1 MSSATIVDTREDRA
15 ALFAKLEDPGTQPEF
30 WARVSDDVDWTVQGT
45 HPLAGR
51 YRSKL
56 KFVEATFRR
65 LGGVLSDGVKL
76 ELRHLYVDGDTVI
89 AEMHSASTTN
99 EGARFANNYCWV
111 CRFDGDMIV
120 DVRAYL
126 DSMMVA
132 YTVLRNEGDL
142 ARRRSTS
149 WQ

>member
-1 MSSATIVDTREDRA
+1 MSSATIVDMREDRA
-15 ALFAKLEDPGTQPEF
+15 ALFSKLQHPGTQPQF

-51 YRSKL
+51 YRSKSQ
-56 KFVEATFRR
+56 FIEATFAR

-76 ELRHLYVDGDTVI
+76 ELRHLYVDDDTVI
-89 AEMHSASTTN
+89 AELHSMSTTN

-111 CRFDGDMIV
+111 CRFDGDTIV
-120 DVRAYL
+120 EVRAYL
-126 DSMMVA
+126 DSMRVA
-132 YTVLRNEGDL
+132 YTVLRNEHDGI
-142 ARRRSTS
+142 RPRSTS